1 MAKVSDLDVK
11 FEQLKKEISENKQE
25 FLDKIFYNAKDSE
38 EMLKM
43 LHKNDSIDLDEIP
56 EIIGS
61 FDKVEYKE
69 IDLK

>member
-1 MAKVSDLDVK
+1 MAKFSDLDVK
-11 FEQLKKEISENKQE
+11 FEQLKKEISENKEE
-25 FLDKIFYNAKDSE
+25 FLDKIFYNAKDNE

-43 LHKNDSIDLDEIP
+43 LHKNDSIDIDEIP

-61 FDKVEYKE
+61 FDKVIYKE